1 MHNVPSSQSL
11 FDVQVLVPPEEQRDA
26 RSIKKEYMI
35 LSFSKVFEKQN
46 FCKKTLKLK
55 IILKQHNKFQT
66 IYKNNM

>member
-46 FCKKTLKLK
+46 FCKKL
-55 IILKQHNKFQT
+55 
-66 IYKNNM
+66 

>member
-46 FCKKTLKLK
+46 FCKKNSET
-55 IILKQHNKFQT
+55 
-66 IYKNNM
+66 KNYIKAA